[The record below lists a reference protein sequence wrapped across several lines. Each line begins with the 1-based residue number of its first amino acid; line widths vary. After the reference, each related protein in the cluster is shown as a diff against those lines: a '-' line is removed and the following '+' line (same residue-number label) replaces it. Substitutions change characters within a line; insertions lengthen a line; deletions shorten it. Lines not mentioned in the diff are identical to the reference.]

1 LNGDE
6 FMPFKNI
13 IYEKHE
19 SFVLIKINRPETK
32 NAVNEETWEELFIT
46 MDQFNSDDNL
56 RVAIITGVGDEAFSA
71 GADLNSLRKR
81 TPAEALHASVMVNDF
96 LLFMESMDKVVIA
109 AINGWALGGG
119 CEIALAC
126 DIRIASKKA
135 HIGLPEIGIGIMPG
149 NGGIVRLMYLVGAGR
164 AKEMIYTGKY
174 ISAQEAKKIGLV
186 NRVVAHENLMS
197 EVKTI
202 AKQIAKG
209 PAAVKYAKKA
219 MYHAMTSEYTQAL
232 KCNSELYSEIYK
244 TNDCMEGIMA
254 FLEKRKPV
262 FKNS

>member
-1 LNGDE
+1 
-6 FMPFKNI
+6 
-13 IYEKHE
+13 
-19 SFVLIKINRPETK
+19 
-32 NAVNEETWEELFIT
+32 
-46 MDQFNSDDNL
+46 
-56 RVAIITGVGDEAFSA
+56 
-71 GADLNSLRKR
+71 
-81 TPAEALHASVMVNDF
+81 
-96 LLFMESMDKVVIA
+96 
-109 AINGWALGGG
+109 
-119 CEIALAC
+119 
-126 DIRIASKKA
+126 
-135 HIGLPEIGIGIMPG
+135 
-149 NGGIVRLMYLVGAGR
+149 MYLVGAGR